1 MKIEWSKIV
10 ETNNYNNSLMKYRA
24 CPICKN
30 DNVKLLLSLEK
41 FQFFSDAVTSK
52 QVDINQKQ
60 CKSCGAIYLNPCYSN
75 EGFSI
80 LFEEAGMSY
89 GSSEGRPF
97 EQVEWLNNYKLLED
111 GYKVLDIGCGVGKFL
126 ASLPL
131 NIRKVG
137 IDIDNS
143 SIVKA
148 REHNDDIEFIC
159 SGFDDFTYDGN
170 IDVIT
175 MYHVLEHLPNPLE
188 TLQNLYKLSN
198 EKTKL
203 VVEVPIIENG
213 NTNDING
220 FFSVQHLTHFSR
232 NSLKNILAQSGWNII
247 EWLEQKD
254 YNGCRVL
261 VEKSN
266 VINETLFHSDQ
277 EYKNIYNYLSFWY
290 DSLEKIE
297 NIIAKI
303 NNKKCVIWGAGM
315 HLEFIYQLTSLFT
328 KEIEFIIVDSDENK
342 QNKKWRGINIYS
354 PAILKTLNDD
364 ISLIISSYGG
374 QPSIEKAA
382 LDIGIKQN
390 YIIKLYDYLR
400 IY

>member
-1 MKIEWSKIV
+1 MKILWSKIDEV
-10 ETNNYNNSLMKYRA
+10 DNCDNKLMKYRA
-24 CPICKN
+24 CPICKE
-30 DNVKLLLSLEK
+30 DNTKFLLSLEK
-41 FQFFSDAVTSK
+41 FQFFSDAITPK
-52 QVDINQKQ
+52 QVDINEKQ

-75 EGFSI
+75 EGFSV

-131 NIRKVG
+131 NIKKVG
-137 IDIDNS
+137 VDIDNA
-143 SIVKA
+143 SIEKA
-148 REHNDDIEFIC
+148 IEKNNDIEFIC
-159 SGFDDFTYDGN
+159 SGFDDFTYDGD

-232 NSLKNILAQSGWNII
+232 NSLKNILARSGWNILV
-247 EWLEQKD
+247 WLEQKD

-261 VEKSN
+261 VEKTDDISSLLSYNNKEYSN
-266 VINETLFHSDQ
+266 V
-277 EYKNIYNYLSFWY
+277 YNYLSFWY
-290 DSLEKIE
+290 ASLEKVE
-297 NIIAKI
+297 NRISQIDS
-303 NNKKCVIWGAGM
+303 KKCVIWGGGM
-315 HLEFIYQLTSLFT
+315 HLEFIYQVTSLF
-328 KEIEFIIVDSDENK
+328 KNEIEFIIVDSDKNK

-354 PAILKTLNDD
+354 PDILETLNED
-364 ISLIISSYGG
+364 IPLVISSYGG
-374 QPSIEKAA
+374 QYSIERAA
-382 LDIGIKQN
+382 LTIGIKQN
-390 YIIKLYDYLR
+390 YIIKLYDFVRVY
-400 IY
+400 